1 MKQISSKQIT
11 EFCNGKLIGADLPIT
26 SITTDSRKIENGC
39 MFIAIKGERFDG
51 HSFIEQAWALGAD
64 CVLSQTAFDV
74 PEGKALILV
83 EDTRTAMLRIAKG
96 Y

>member
-51 HSFIEQAWALGAD
+51 HSFIEQAWSLGAD
-64 CVLSQTAFDV
+64 CVL
-74 PEGKALILV
+74 
-83 EDTRTAMLRIAKG
+83 
-96 Y
+96 